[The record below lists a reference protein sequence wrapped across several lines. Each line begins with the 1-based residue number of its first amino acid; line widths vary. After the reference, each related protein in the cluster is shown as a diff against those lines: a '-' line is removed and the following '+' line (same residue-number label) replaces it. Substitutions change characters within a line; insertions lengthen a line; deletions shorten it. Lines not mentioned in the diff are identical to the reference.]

1 MDEKIPMPTG
11 EERQAAIRRIVELSG
26 VEQRARRR
34 SIPLSVVFFGVED
47 CLFLPVL
54 AALLCLIPGA
64 AIARFD
70 PMAPMLFLFSPALYA
85 ALHLLTAW
93 KDTASGVA
101 EWRRSCK
108 LSACTLLALRM
119 LVFGGLAVIV
129 CVPANILLWL
139 TSGQSWSLAWML
151 GLSFSSLFLYAA
163 LTLFC
168 LRFRRGMVLPPA
180 FWGVTGLLLL
190 VWERGG
196 ELLFRVPVLV
206 LFFLSAAGLAYCVLT
221 LERMLR
227 YPNRGG
233 RFYAYG

>member
-1 MDEKIPMPTG
+1 MDKKIPMPTG
-11 EERQAAIRRIVELSG
+11 EERQAAIRRKVELSG
-26 VEQRARRR
+26 VEQRANRP
-34 SIPLSVVFFGVED
+34 SIPLSVVFYGVED
-47 CLFLPVL
+47 CLFLPVQ
-54 AALLCLIPGA
+54 AVLLCLIPGA
-64 AIARFD
+64 VIARFD
-70 PMAPMLFLFSPALYA
+70 SMAPLLFLFSPALYA

-139 TSGQSWSLAWML
+139 TSGRSWSLPWML

-168 LRFRRGMVLPPA
+168 LRLRQGMVIPPVV
-180 FWGVTGLLLL
+180 WGVAGLLLL

-196 ELLFRVPVLV
+196 ELLLRVPVLILFV
-206 LFFLSAAGLAYCVLT
+206 LAAAGLAYCALT
-221 LERMLR
+221 LGRMLR
-227 YPNRGG
+227 YPNQGG
-233 RFYAYG
+233 RFYAYS